1 MSASYFSIVHIII
14 LVSIAIVYFLLAFL
28 AWRLQRR
35 FFGAILAANLLV
47 FATIGTLLMFVA
59 DKYTKLSRLE
69 NVTSSRI
76 LRNETIVF
84 KGTARNIG
92 NFTLSKCSFVVRLN
106 NNPMSA
112 GGLTGDNIFK
122 PSGLSLFGWLG
133 GGDSADDKP
142 NVIEYSAV
150 VVRDLQPKKSIDF
163 SVAMPYPPY
172 FKNTTYVTKLNCY

>member
-1 MSASYFSIVHIII
+1 MNSSYFSVVHIII
-14 LVSIAIVYFLLAFL
+14 LAAIVIIYFLLAFL
-28 AWRLQRR
+28 AWRVQRR
-35 FFGAILAANLLV
+35 FFVPILATNLLV

-69 NVTSSRI
+69 NVTSARV

-84 KGTARNIG
+84 KATARNVG
-92 NFTLSKCSFVVRLN
+92 NFTLSRCNFVIRLI

-122 PSGLSLFGWLG
+122 PSGLSFFGWLSG
-133 GGDSADDKP
+133 GNGDEKP
-142 NVIEYSAV
+142 NVIEHSALV
-150 VVRDLQPKKSIDF
+150 AKDLLPKKSVDF